1 MAFSMDWKMRQV
13 QKGRQTATGI
23 SSEKKKWKRSLHIMK
38 HIIIDIATKQGW
50 QSSETSQWMKTKTC
64 ANLDL
69 MAKLAINICISNADV
84 NCSSLTYDVINLRA
98 VPRSQNVSERG
109 QTTILIEAPL
119 LHVVG
124 TKKYWLLSF
133 VINQCLDLPATI
145 NCIIMFKWQKLQN

>member
-1 MAFSMDWKMRQV
+1 
-13 QKGRQTATGI
+13 
-23 SSEKKKWKRSLHIMK
+23 MK

-124 TKKYWLLSF
+124 TKKY
-133 VINQCLDLPATI
+133 
-145 NCIIMFKWQKLQN
+145 